1 MCEIIGHYAR
11 ILGYETYY
19 EEAGR
24 GQAVLC
30 LPMAGASGSQ
40 YHHLL
45 STCADGKFR
54 FIALD
59 LPGRGKSLPD
69 MKTLRPID
77 DGERYL
83 AFIWAVVET
92 LHLTPVILLGTA
104 MNATAVTIL
113 ANRHPQ
119 AVCAVIACNGGVV
132 PKAAND
138 PEYSSML
145 NHPSVNLS
153 DFKETHIPGL
163 CGGDIPRERL
173 NMCIWHGAKTQVADT
188 AAADVAVF
196 SQLRYEG
203 NLEHVTMPYLLL
215 NGGEDVTVSPAV
227 KRQLEGL
234 PLCKSVA
241 IPGGG
246 HYLTMEKPDEVA
258 REVTEFLNG
267 LKNQPYNTETVKRGG
282 DDNGTIPK
290 M

>member
-1 MCEIIGHYAR
+1 MCEIVGHYAG

-45 STCADGKFR
+45 STCGNGKFR

-77 DGERYL
+77 DAEQYL
-83 AFIWAVVET
+83 AFIWAVVES
-92 LHLTPVILLGTA
+92 LHLAPVILLGTA
-104 MNATAVTIL
+104 MNAAAVTIL
-113 ANRHPQ
+113 ANRHPRE
-119 AVCAVIACNGGVV
+119 VCAVIACNGGVV

-138 PEYSSML
+138 PEYASML

-163 CGGDIPRERL
+163 CGGDIPQERL
-173 NMCIWHGAKTQVADT
+173 NLCIWHGAKTQVADT

-196 SQLRYEG
+196 SQLHYEG

-215 NGGEDVTVSPAV
+215 NGGEDVTISPSV
-227 KRQLEGL
+227 KMQLQRL
-234 PLCKSVA
+234 PRCKSVM

-246 HYLTMEKPDEVA
+246 HYLAMEKPDEVA
-258 REVTEFLNG
+258 QAVTAFLSE
-267 LKNQPYNTETVKRGG
+267 LDNQ
-282 DDNGTIPK
+282 
-290 M
+290 